1 MAVMKK
7 GGKKVRV
14 LMISSCGGHWIQ
26 MNRLVPAFA
35 EESLYFASTEKTY
48 SQFNPGVPFFYV
60 PEASRTSSIF
70 QLLLQA
76 LTVLYILVRV
86 RPHIIVTTGAA
97 AGFFA
102 LFIGRKVG
110 IKTVWVDSIANVD
123 EVSLSG
129 LRAAKYAD
137 LFITQWPHLA
147 TETGPQY
154 YGAVI

>member
-1 MAVMKK
+1 MEKSEKK
-7 GGKKVRV
+7 LRV

-35 EESLYFASTEKTY
+35 GESLYFASTEKTY
-48 SQFNPGVPFFYV
+48 SQFNPGFPFYYV
-60 PEASRTSSIF
+60 PEASRTSSVF

-76 LTVLYILVRV
+76 LTVLYVLIKV

-102 LFIGRKVG
+102 LFIGHKFG
-110 IKTVWVDSIANVD
+110 IKTIWVDSVANVD

-147 TETGPQY
+147 GENGPQY